1 MMFESF
7 LCGKQKKPMKLISS
21 EQINVNEDWVGD
33 RWPTRLFYGRR
44 GELSH
49 PYTRMKT
56 PNLRQMTCWY
66 RCKSYRT
73 FGCDA
78 KLKLTLVGGPTG
90 ESEWTLS
97 GHHTQVCQNK
107 NGIAS
112 SSGAS
117 LDENKDNSKIVD
129 ISEKFKNRLTE
140 LAVEKIW
147 LAPMKIWSMVREE
160 IVGEGGG
167 GAVTIPNSDVVSKAC
182 FCEKKLNTCL
192 LVHVHSLT
200 LFCPSLLAFPT
211 NVKWSNTGAFMSFL
225 CT

>member
-7 LCGKQKKPMKLISS
+7 LCGKQKKPMKLIDSDKLN
-21 EQINVNEDWVGD
+21 IKEDWVSKH
-33 RWPTRLFYGRR
+33 WPTRLFYGRR

-97 GHHTQVCQNK
+97 GRHTQVCQNK

-192 LVHVHSLT
+192 
-200 LFCPSLLAFPT
+200 
-211 NVKWSNTGAFMSFL
+211 
-225 CT
+225 

>member
-1 MMFESF
+1 MT
-7 LCGKQKKPMKLISS
+7 LLSS
-21 EQINVNEDWVGD
+21 EKFNINEDWVGE

-44 GELSH
+44 DELSH

-97 GHHTQVCQNK
+97 GHHTQVCKNK

-112 SSGAS
+112 TNGAS

-182 FCEKKLNTCL
+182 FLRKKLEYL
-192 LVHVHSLT
+192 LWVHVHSLT
-200 LFCPSLLAFPT
+200 SFCPSFLAFPQ
-211 NVKWSNTGAFMSFL
+211 M
-225 CT
+225 

>member
-1 MMFESF
+1 MT
-7 LCGKQKKPMKLISS
+7 LLSS
-21 EQINVNEDWVGD
+21 EKFNINEDWVGE

-44 GELSH
+44 DELSH

-97 GHHTQVCQNK
+97 GHHTQVCKNK

-112 SSGAS
+112 TNGAS

-182 FCEKKLNTCL
+182 FLRKKLEYL
-192 LVHVHSLT
+192 LWVHVHSLT
-200 LFCPSLLAFPT
+200 FFCPSFLAFPQ
-211 NVKWSNTGAFMSFL
+211 M
-225 CT
+225 

>member
-7 LCGKQKKPMKLISS
+7 LCGKQKKTMKLISS

-167 GAVTIPNSDVVSKAC
+167 GAVTIPNSDVVSKALL
-182 FCEKKLNTCL
+182 FVKKN
-192 LVHVHSLT
+192 
-200 LFCPSLLAFPT
+200 
-211 NVKWSNTGAFMSFL
+211 
-225 CT
+225 